1 MPGFGGPGPRR
12 MMSQNGTKEKTDLKS
27 VKKLFVYC
35 KPYLPAIVI
44 ALLLAVVGAITTII
58 GPDKI
63 SDLMNIITAGI
74 SNVAGVDM
82 TKFLEIAVLLICI
95 YAGGAVANYLQ
106 QFIMAGVTQKT
117 AKRLRTDLNKK
128 INNLPLKYFDTTTR
142 GDILSRVTNDVDTIS
157 QTFGSTI
164 SNLVNAITLFVGVV
178 IMMFVVNWILA
189 LVTIGTSVLGFILM
203 FLILAKSQKYF
214 NRRQQDLGEMNGH
227 VEEIYT
233 NHNVVKSFTAED
245 QAKEKFNSI
254 NKKLY
259 TNNWK
264 SQALSGLMQP
274 LMNFAGN
281 LSYAVIFIVGV
292 ALILGGSSAVTFGTI
307 ISFTIYARLFSQP
320 LTTIAQSMNSIQQT
334 SAASKRVFELLD
346 QKELLDE
353 SNKKAKLE
361 EKNVVGNV
369 EFRNVRF
376 GYVQDKTIIK
386 NFTANLKAGQKVAIV
401 GPTGAGKTTIV
412 NLLMRFYE
420 LRQPRLIVNGQITD
434 YKVFDNGKSIKLM
447 IDENNKLVIND
458 KNTNFV
464 LKNVEKLPKN
474 KILKFNQDFVLNIDD
489 ENIDYKVEVV
499 TGNDIDNPQTCTIG
513 VAYYGDIFID
523 GIPTKS
529 MTRDNIHDLFNMILQ
544 DTWLFDGTIREN
556 LVYNKDNVSDEK
568 LDEVC
573 SAVGLRHFI
582 STLKDGYD
590 TRLDS
595 SLGLS
600 EGQKQ
605 QLTIAR
611 AMIKD
616 SPLLILDEATSSV
629 DTRTELVIQE
639 AMDKLTKGR
648 TSFVIAHRL
657 STIKDS
663 DIILV
668 MKDGD
673 IIEQGNHETLLA
685 KNGFYAELYNS
696 QFAQVG

>member
-1 MPGFGGPGPRR
+1 MAGFGPRQ
-12 MMSQNGTKEKTDLKS
+12 MLNKPNEKADFKS
-27 VKKLFVYC
+27 VKKLFLYI
-35 KPYLPAIVI
+35 KPYLPSIII
-44 ALLLAVVGAITTII
+44 ALVLAVIGAVTTIV
-58 GPDKI
+58 GPEKI
-63 SDLMNIITAGI
+63 SDLMNIITNGLTTPD
-74 SNVAGVDM
+74 GVDM
-82 TKFLEIAVLLICI
+82 TKFVEIAVMLVCL
-95 YAGGAVANYLQ
+95 YLAGAIANYIQ
-106 QFIMAGVTQKT
+106 QFLMAGVTQKT
-117 AKRLRTDLNKK
+117 SKRLRTDINNK

-164 SNLVNAITLFVGVV
+164 ANLVNAITLFFGVL
-178 IMMFVVNWILA
+178 IMMFTVNWILA
-189 LVTIGTSVLGFILM
+189 LITIGTSILGFVLMSIILK
-203 FLILAKSQKYF
+203 KSQKYF
-214 NRRQQDLGEMNGH
+214 QLRQQNLGEMNGH
-227 VEEIYT
+227 IEEIYT
-233 NHNVVKSFTAED
+233 NHNVVKSYNAED
-245 QAKEKFNSI
+245 KSKEKFNGI
-254 NKKLY
+254 NKKLF

-264 SQALSGLMQP
+264 SQALSGLMP
-274 LMNFAGN
+274 PIMNFAGN
-281 LSYAVIFIVGV
+281 LSYATIFIVGV
-292 ALILGGSSAVTFGTI
+292 ALILNGSTAITFGTI

-320 LTTIAQSMNSIQQT
+320 LSTIAQSMNSLQQT
-334 SAASKRVFELLD
+334 AAASKRVFD
-346 QKELLDE
+346 LLDE
-353 SNKKAKLE
+353 EELMDESKKKAKIE
-361 EKNVVGNV
+361 ENAVVGNV

-376 GYVQDKTIIK
+376 GYVKDKTIIN

-420 LRQPRLIVNGQITD
+420 LRQPRLIVNGTITD
-434 YKVFDNGKSIKLM
+434 YKVFDNGKSIKLLV
-447 IDENNKLVIND
+447 DENNKLFVNDIKTEFVISD
-458 KNTNFV
+458 D
-464 LKNVEKLPKN
+464 KLPKN
-474 KILKFNQDFVLNIDD
+474 QISKFNQDFILNIDD
-489 ENIDYKVEVV
+489 KNIDYDVTVV

-529 MTRDNIHDLFNMILQ
+529 ITRNNIHELFDMILQ

-556 LVYNKDNVSDEK
+556 LVYNKERVSDEK
-568 LDEVC
+568 LEEVC
-573 SAVGLRHFI
+573 SAVGLSHFI
-582 STLKDGYD
+582 HTLKNGYD
-590 TRLDS
+590 TKIDS

-657 STIKDS
+657 STIKNA

-668 MKDGD
+668 LKDGD
-673 IIEQGNHETLLA
+673 IIEQGNHEELLS

-696 QFAQVG
+696 QFAQVA